1 MRLML
6 RLSSVRK
13 KAKYRECNMGIVD
26 SVIIGNLNALIE
38 RIEDLFDSDA
48 VSVYGSLDQR
58 IENPFFSTVDDL
70 VGNGKK
76 NGNLT
81 VILTTYG
88 GSAETV
94 DRLVKIVRHH
104 YKNVNFII
112 PDYAYSAGTIFCMSG
127 NNIYMDYYSIL
138 GPIDPQVKNRDGK
151 WLPALGYLD
160 KINELIKKANLNTI
174 SKPEFLMLKEFDLAE
189 LRSYEQAK
197 EFAISLLREWLATY
211 KFENW
216 NVANEQKVLR
226 ADEIANALSDNS
238 LWLSHGRPIDIHQLR
253 KLQLKIEDF
262 GEDKDKSSAI
272 RTYYALL
279 ADYTNKYGLTMTI
292 HTKGVFVQ

>member
-1 MRLML
+1 
-6 RLSSVRK
+6 
-13 KAKYRECNMGIVD
+13 MGIVD
-26 SVIIGNLNALIE
+26 SVILSNLNALIE
-38 RIEDLFDSDA
+38 RIEDLFDSD
-48 VSVYGSLDQR
+48 VISLYGALDQR
-58 IENPFFSTVDDL
+58 IENAFFSTVDDL
-70 VGNGKK
+70 ASNGKK
-76 NGNLT
+76 NQNLT

-94 DRLVKIVRHH
+94 DRLVKIIRHH

-112 PDYAYSAGTIFCMSG
+112 PDCAYSAGTIFCMSG
-127 NNIYMDYYSIL
+127 NNIYMDYYSVL

-151 WLPALGYLD
+151 WVPALGYLD
-160 KINELIKKANLNTI
+160 KINELIEKAKKGKI

-197 EFAISLLREWLATY
+197 EFAISLLREWLAMY

-216 NVANEQKVLR
+216 NVPNKRKVSRANEV
-226 ADEIANALSDNS
+226 ANALSNNS

-253 KLQLKIEDF
+253 ALKLKIDDF
-262 GEDKDKSSAI
+262 GENSDMNSAI

-279 ADYTNKYGLTMTI
+279 ADYINKYGLSMTM
-292 HTKGVFVQ
+292 HTKGVFIQ

>member
-1 MRLML
+1 
-6 RLSSVRK
+6 
-13 KAKYRECNMGIVD
+13 MGIVD
-26 SVIIGNLNALIE
+26 SVILGNLNALIE
-38 RIEDLFDSDA
+38 RIEDLFDSD
-48 VSVYGSLDQR
+48 VISLYGALDQR
-58 IENPFFSTVDDL
+58 IENAFFSTVDDL
-70 VGNGKK
+70 ANNGRK
-76 NGNLT
+76 NQKLT

-94 DRLVKIVRHH
+94 DRLVKIIRHH

-112 PDYAYSAGTIFCMSG
+112 PDCAYSAGTIFCMSG
-127 NNIYMDYYSIL
+127 NSIYMDYYSVL

-151 WLPALGYLD
+151 WVPALGYLD
-160 KINELIKKANLNTI
+160 KINELIEKAKKGKI

-216 NVANEQKVLR
+216 NVSNKRKISRANEV
-226 ADEIANALSDNS
+226 ANALSNNS

-253 KLQLKIEDF
+253 ELKLKIDDF
-262 GEDKDKSSAI
+262 GEDSDMNSAI

-279 ADYTNKYGLTMTI
+279 ADYINKYGLSMI
-292 HTKGVFVQ
+292 MHTKGVFIQ